1 MTKRQIRIVIANG
14 TINEVY
20 DREVRRLI
28 RSRYSPTEEIAILFR
43 GTEEERAEHEAF
55 VDQCKAQV
63 KAELGIQ
70 STAKD

>member
-1 MTKRQIRIVIANG
+1 MTKRQIRLAMANG

-28 RSRYSPTEEIAILFR
+28 RSRFTVTEEIAILFR
-43 GTEEERAEHEAF
+43 GTDEERAEHEAF

-63 KAELGIQ
+63 KAELGI
-70 STAKD
+70 